1 MNKQIYTFFMGVGI
15 STIYV
20 GITAVVC
27 KTSDYMKNLNI
38 QRFK

>member
-1 MNKQIYTFFMGVGI
+1 MNKLVYNFFMGVGI

-27 KTSDYMKNLNI
+27 KTSDYMKTIGLRN
-38 QRFK
+38 